1 MFQEDITPVSPTQ
14 SQSVTFQRSEARDW
28 SAPRIWANLSEFKVV
43 KQSALRHCCRP
54 HQLYP
59 RLRAKLRP
67 RLVGKRPTYWW
78 TTGGGPESCGTFKTA
93 LRVVKTHPGD
103 TPFRFAQYIVIH
115 TYTVIQLYRC
125 SPSLHWYHLLHHR
138 FMTSAATASSCQGWL
153 KSLCLSFR
161 RDFSILNHMLCFTS
175 PHQAL
180 RFQVWLCSDA
190 NESSCPK
197 NMIDSA
203 ACHESKTQPQLWF
216 DCGPVD

>member
-115 TYTVIQLYRC
+115 TYTVIHSYTDV
-125 SPSLHWYHLLHHR
+125 HHH
-138 FMTSAATASSCQGWL
+138 FIDIIC
-153 KSLCLSFR
+153 C
-161 RDFSILNHMLCFTS
+161 I
-175 PHQAL
+175 
-180 RFQVWLCSDA
+180 
-190 NESSCPK
+190 
-197 NMIDSA
+197 IDSWHLQPLLQA
-203 ACHESKTQPQLWF
+203 AKVDWRVCAWVSDETFQYWTICFVLPRHTKRCVFRYDFARMRMKARAQKIWQIPLVVMKVKRSPNF
-216 DCGPVD
+216 DLIVDL